1 METRLFSFT
10 GNFLFTLRKLMSLN
24 FKAVWVIKLS
34 DGTCSSTIHFLSKA
48 MTNAVDTILFISE
61 KAIFDSLTLLK
72 WWHAVWGGI
81 PVLLSLKKFPA
92 FCLSIAA
99 EQTLMDLEKSAMP
112 GEEFPQL
119 EEIAYP
125 AVDFV

>member
-1 METRLFSFT
+1 MMA
-10 GNFLFTLRKLMSLN
+10 G
-24 FKAVWVIKLS
+24 
-34 DGTCSSTIHFLSKA
+34 GG
-48 MTNAVDTILFISE
+48 
-61 KAIFDSLTLLK
+61 
-72 WWHAVWGGI
+72 GGI
-81 PVLLSLKKFPA
+81 PVLFSPNKFYHFLD